1 MLLVVLLLTPPVLS
15 HAPAPALSH
24 PPRPVRLDKD
34 MEEVYKKLFLPLKV
48 PSTLSCPVTVY
59 SQVTRRQFHSLL
71 GGSKER
77 RRLAPKEFVIEEKV
91 SRVNSLSLVLNGRY
105 PAPPPSV
112 LLFLHLVSSLPF
124 LLHLLLHLLPGPP
137 PPPAP
142 QAAGVPGWQGSPH
155 SGREPI
161 P

>member
-1 MLLVVLLLTPPVLS
+1 
-15 HAPAPALSH
+15 
-24 PPRPVRLDKD
+24 

-48 PSTLSCPVTVY
+48 PSPLSCPMIEY

-91 SRVNSLSLVLNGRY
+91 SRVNSLSLVLKGRY

-112 LLFLHLVSSLPF
+112 LLLVY
-124 LLHLLLHLLPGPP
+124 LLLHLLSQSTTYSSTFCPP

-142 QAAGVPGWQGSPH
+142 QAAGVPGWQGPPH
-155 SGREPI
+155 SG
-161 P
+161 

>member
-1 MLLVVLLLTPPVLS
+1 MWLVVLLLTPPVLS
-15 HAPAPALSH
+15 PAPAPALSH

-48 PSTLSCPVTVY
+48 PSPLSCPVTVY

-91 SRVNSLSLVLNGRY
+91 SRVNSLSLVLKGRY
-105 PAPPPSV
+105 PAPPPSF
-112 LLFLHLVSSLPF
+112 LFFLHLLSSLAF
-124 LLHLLLHLLPGPP
+124 LLHLLPPSSPCSPGCWCPRL
-137 PPPAP
+137 ARL
-142 QAAGVPGWQGSPH
+142 ST
-155 SGREPI
+155 
-161 P
+161 